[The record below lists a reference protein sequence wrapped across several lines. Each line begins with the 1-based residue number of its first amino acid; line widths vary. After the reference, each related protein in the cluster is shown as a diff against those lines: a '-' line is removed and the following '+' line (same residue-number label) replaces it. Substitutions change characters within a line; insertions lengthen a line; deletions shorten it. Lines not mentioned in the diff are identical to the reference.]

1 MVRSIK
7 YKEQVKLLL
16 RILPFIAEEHCFALK
31 GGTAINLF
39 VRNFPRLSVDIDLVY
54 LPSHSRAEALA
65 EIKQALDRI
74 SARIKSAILLTQIT
88 KSYEDKNDALRLVVK
103 HSSTTVQIE
112 LSPVL
117 RGVVFPP
124 EVRSVSDA
132 VEEQFGYA
140 EMRLVATE
148 DLYAGKLC
156 AAFDRQH
163 SRDFFDVSLLLKNEG
178 ISESLK
184 QAFIVYLISH
194 PRPMEEV
201 LNPRWK
207 DAYATYQHEFL
218 GMTRHEIPLA
228 ELELAAK
235 TALNTILAALTKNE
249 KELLLSIYSG
259 TPKWEHL
266 PFEHVK
272 ELLAINWKLL
282 NISKMPD
289 EKRMKSTQALK
300 QVLFTPLK

>member
-1 MVRSIK
+1 
-7 YKEQVKLLL
+7 
-16 RILPFIAEEHCFALK
+16 
-31 GGTAINLF
+31 
-39 VRNFPRLSVDIDLVY
+39 
-54 LPSHSRAEALA
+54 
-65 EIKQALDRI
+65 
-74 SARIKSAILLTQIT
+74 
-88 KSYEDKNDALRLVVK
+88 
-103 HSSTTVQIE
+103 
-112 LSPVL
+112 
-117 RGVVFPP
+117 
-124 EVRSVSDA
+124 
-132 VEEQFGYA
+132 
-140 EMRLVATE
+140 
-148 DLYAGKLC
+148 GKLC

-163 SRDFFDVSLLLKNEG
+163 PRDFFDVSLLLKNEG

-259 TPKWEHL
+259 TRKWEHL
-266 PFEHVK
+266 P
-272 ELLAINWKLL
+272 
-282 NISKMPD
+282 
-289 EKRMKSTQALK
+289 
-300 QVLFTPLK
+300 